1 MSANIKASTDGTQA
15 IIGVGGVDQMTVNNA
30 GVVTANS
37 FVGAISAG
45 NISSS
50 TAIATGSTTART
62 LANRFADVLNV
73 KDFGAVGDGVADDT
87 AAIQAAINFASANDL
102 GAEVFFQQGTY
113 RTTSVINITGAVTI
127 RGVYSRALKLNTT
140 PKGGGTW
147 FYLDHT
153 GKGFSMITPGGSV
166 VGDIYFSNI
175 GTYRNQPT
183 PASGWVPN
191 PHDYDF
197 WLQGAQDVT
206 FDDVILLNATKGI
219 SSTSSGGR
227 LNFYKLRG
235 QVFEKG
241 IYLDGVYDVC
251 RFDQIHFW
259 PFWSQNANVVA
270 YTKANLN
277 AISLLRCD
285 NPMLSNIFIYASLN
299 GFLISQGAA
308 GTTLKFHLVNAD
320 FDETAT
326 GIHLDS
332 SVVGATMQIE
342 NFTHLGS
349 PIPNSRA
356 VFIEGSLSNLSF
368 GSLSTSGCSQEAVRV
383 SGASNTVNIGE
394 SVVDAWATA
403 GGAIN
408 AFFVSA
414 TSRINFAIPPVLGV
428 NGGTGLPFNIGG
440 NISSGRWLDWTPV
453 ITAQSGTIA
462 AYTATGKY
470 KVQDLTVYYQ
480 IEINISNNGTGA
492 GAVISS
498 LPIFVPLLSGVGNGR
513 EILLTGKSLTVTQIA
528 LATTMSILNYDNTYP
543 AASGCR
549 LILNGS
555 YIIG

>member
-1 MSANIKASTDGTQA
+1 MSANIKASVDGTQA
-15 IIGVGGVDQMTVNNA
+15 IIGVGGVDQMTVSNA

-37 FVGAISAG
+37 FVGSA
-45 NISSS
+45 SSA
-50 TAIATGSTTART
+50 TALATGSTTART
-62 LANRFADVLNV
+62 LANRFADVVNV

-87 AAIQAAINFASANDL
+87 AAIQAAINFASANNL

-166 VGDIYFSNI
+166 LGDIYFSNI

-183 PASGWVPN
+183 PSAGWSPN
-191 PHDYDF
+191 NHDYDF

-206 FDDVILLNATKGI
+206 WDDVILLNPTKGI
-219 SSTSSGGR
+219 SSIGSGGR
-227 LNFYKLRG
+227 LNFYKMRG
-235 QVFEKG
+235 QPFQVG
-241 IYLDGVYDVC
+241 IYIDKAYDVC

-259 PFWSQNANVVA
+259 QFWSQDANVVA
-270 YTKANLN
+270 YTQANLN
-277 AISLLRCD
+277 TINLLRCD
-285 NPMLSNIFIYASLN
+285 NPFLSNFFVYGALN
-299 GFLISQGAA
+299 GILISQGTN
-308 GTTLKFHLVNAD
+308 GTTSKLHLVNAD
-320 FDETAT
+320 FDGTAV
-326 GIHLDS
+326 GLNVDS
-332 SVVGATMQIE
+332 SVTNGATLQLD
-342 NFTHLGS
+342 NVTHLGS
-349 PIPNSRA
+349 PLANSRLA
-356 VFIEGSLSNLSF
+356 FIQGANNNICLGSSR
-368 GSLSTSGCSQEAVRV
+368 TTGCSQEVIRV
-383 SGASNTVNIGE
+383 SGASNTINIAE
-394 SVVDAWATA
+394 CVVGTWATA

-408 AFFVSA
+408 AFYVSA

-428 NGGTGLPFNIGG
+428 NGGTGTAFNAGG
-440 NISSGRWLDWTPV
+440 QISSGRWIDWTPV
-453 ITAQSGTIA
+453 ITAASGTIT

-480 IEINISNNGTGA
+480 IEINISNNGTGS
-492 GAVISS
+492 GAVVST
-498 LPIFVPLLSGVGNGR
+498 LPFSVPLNSGVGIGR
-513 EILLTGKSLTVTQIA
+513 ELLVNGKSLTATQIA